1 MKITDNK
8 VQNIKPLEAYLYT
21 NLLVSIIFLLFNPM
35 YALLPILLIS
45 LVFGRINE
53 KLIGFLFVISITL
66 MFANQV
72 FAPPSDIASY
82 IHMYQDT
89 KYTTFSNIF
98 YEYIDS
104 INGHELLWFYYS
116 KLLGSLFGYSNEIFI
131 LSNYLLIF
139 SLLTY
144 VSYLSS
150 ENGRYNFVLILFGLV
165 FLEVT
170 LFSNAYDL
178 WRTEIASL
186 MFILSLLIGYSKK
199 SKYLYRVIM
208 YSSIF
213 VHTTMILLVGLYE
226 LYSLFMIKKVFKF
239 HGILFYVKL
248 VVLILSVIILLL
260 SANQIHRW
268 YNDYM
273 ILYIEANNEKIEK
286 EEEKETGLV
295 FTQIDNNLYTLIG
308 AVLEGDCERLVPDL
322 PAKFTVILE
331 SPGGS
336 LSEGSCLAAHFK
348 LRDVITVV
356 RGTEVFNENGKEI
369 YTPNSAKSEKEKSVC
384 ASACGLLFLAGDK
397 RYLIGDV
404 LFGIHSP
411 RTPLESIGKMHP
423 AALEASA
430 YRTATALLKLL
441 DRLEVDES
449 LHLLFIQIPAASMY
463 WVHPE
468 ILSQNQH

>member
-1 MKITDNK
+1 MN
-8 VQNIKPLEAYLYT
+8 
-21 NLLVSIIFLLFNPM
+21 
-35 YALLPILLIS
+35 
-45 LVFGRINE
+45 
-53 KLIGFLFVISITL
+53 KLITAIKHV
-66 MFANQV
+66 
-72 FAPPSDIASY
+72 
-82 IHMYQDT
+82 
-89 KYTTFSNIF
+89 
-98 YEYIDS
+98 YEYIAQYVIS
-104 INGHELLWFYYS
+104 LPPAKLIIRFYNKIS
-116 KLLGSLFGYSNEIFI
+116 HSVPL
-131 LSNYLLIF
+131 
-139 SLLTY
+139 
-144 VSYLSS
+144 
-150 ENGRYNFVLILFGLV
+150 
-165 FLEVT
+165 
-170 LFSNAYDL
+170 
-178 WRTEIASL
+178 
-186 MFILSLLIGYSKK
+186 
-199 SKYLYRVIM
+199 VIM
-208 YSSIF
+208 A
-213 VHTTMILLVGLYE
+213 
-226 LYSLFMIKKVFKF
+226 
-239 HGILFYVKL
+239 
-248 VVLILSVIILLL
+248 VIILLL
-260 SANQIHRW
+260 SANQIHKW

-273 ILYIEANNEKIEK
+273 ILYIEANKEKIEK
-286 EEEKETGLV
+286 EEDKETGLV
-295 FTQIDNNLYTLIG
+295 FTQIDDNLYTLIG

-463 WVHPE
+463 WVHPRDFVAKPALVTIATNYKNFWSYSSSNSE
-468 ILSQNQH
+468 AAMK